1 MISMFQASVIKS
13 KRNTKRHHNSC
24 RVKKRKKEHRR
35 SLHDST
41 QATLV
46 FSLLRHVCYRRL
58 SSRFVS
64 LTERMEQFNICY
76 AKVEVGAFSDD
87 KPQPAIHKFH
97 KKKNEKNFFNQCFPR
112 PFFPSFHFNP
122 LLLILR
128 AGMMTQILCFDLIPT
143 QHCDLLFLW
152 CQCWR
157 SFQIFGLGKLETQ
170 RKI

>member
-24 RVKKRKKEHRR
+24 RVKKRKKNTDVHYATRPKRR
-35 SLHDST
+35 SFFH
-41 QATLV
+41 
-46 FSLLRHVCYRRL
+46 
-58 SSRFVS
+58 SSPTYFIAVYHRAPFQWLNAWNS
-64 LTERMEQFNICY
+64 LTYVMLRLRLALLATINHNQLFTNFI
-76 AKVEVGAFSDD
+76 
-87 KPQPAIHKFH
+87 

-112 PFFPSFHFNP
+112 PFFPGFHFNP

-143 QHCDLLFLW
+143 QHCDLVFLW